1 MTLQISDNI
10 KTTRSQMKHARLV
23 LLVLALSLSPAAAVM
38 AQYAHG
44 ARTENAEAKLFQ
56 EPAHFTLD
64 RLFSPEFFRMSHSY
78 EMSYSSF
85 GGQGLTLGEYTNS
98 MMWRF
103 STKLAARVD
112 VAFQHT
118 PFGVSGLNN
127 GLPVS
132 ESSLNGIYLKNA
144 EVAYRPVGNL
154 TMHLS
159 VRQAPYGYG
168 YYMGPYGRYGYPGY
182 DRYGLSTGFNDPNFN
197 SWLH

>member
-1 MTLQISDNI
+1 
-10 KTTRSQMKHARLV
+10 MKCARLF
-23 LLVLALSLSPAAAVM
+23 LLVVTLSLGPALAAR
-38 AQYAHG
+38 AQYAQG
-44 ARTENAEAKLFQ
+44 AGSDAEAKLFQ
-56 EPAHFTLD
+56 EPAHFSLD
-64 RLFSPEFFRMSHSY
+64 KLFSPEFFRMSHSY

-132 ESSLNGIYLKNA
+132 KSNLNGIYLKNA
-144 EVAYRPVGNL
+144 ELAYRPVGNL

-168 YYMGPYGRYGYPGY
+168 YYMSPYGRYGY
-182 DRYGLSTGFNDPNFN
+182 DRYGFRTGFNDPYNN
-197 SWLH
+197 YWAP